1 MPQELILSTQM
12 VCAQELVGFPG
23 LLLVGVVMV
32 VLPVVVV
39 LVHGGGVKVGVG
51 RPGQAA

>member
-12 VCAQELVGFPG
+12 VCAQELVGLPG
-23 LLLVGVVMV
+23 LLLVGVV
-32 VLPVVVV
+32 VVVV
-39 LVHGGGVKVGVG
+39 MGTMVFVQGGGVKVGVG